1 MSEQQ
6 ADYLSDAMEMM
17 GAGYDQPA
25 AVIDPPRTVN
35 ALRENGIADYKV
47 WGWVK
52 TSSKFRAH
60 IKILRG
66 AKHAIWHWL
75 ALSVDET
82 GKCKET
88 IKSICEGT
96 GYSHTEVIDSL
107 KELDAMGYLSI
118 QRDTKGNVYNPQF
131 VARGGNVPSEV
142 TVKKLDSTPAYQVES
157 SPSEEKSVSSYNR
170 VKRVKHKISGIEAA
184 MFQERKVEEND
195 LLDKQEQ
202 KALEVF
208 ERDMQLPSS
217 WEWYP
222 VKASKEKEWRLFREF
237 VIKTY
242 RSDPQAFEKYNTW
255 RNQPFVK
262 GAKSNTQIKDYPAD
276 FEVSWSDYLRSNTS
290 QPEQSRTSLLRTL

>member
-1 MSEQQ
+1 MSQDQ
-6 ADYLSDAMEMM
+6 VDYISDAMEMM

-35 ALRENGIADYKV
+35 ALRENGIVDYKV

-60 IKILRG
+60 IKVLRG

-142 TVKKLDSTPAYQVES
+142 TVKKLESTPAYQDES
-157 SPSEEKSVSSYNR
+157 SPSEVKSVPSYNR
-170 VKRVKHKISGIEAA
+170 VKRVKGANALSKDEIQQVNDKVDYILASNQPENAWAGRELIRADLLQYADWYHKATGQVMTKRVQSAWWKAFGEWKAEGLNISDLQEAYEA
-184 MFQERKVEEND
+184 RSKWRKVATPVELTAD
-195 LLDKQEQ
+195 AVAIH
-202 KALEVF
+202 AL
-208 ERDMQLPSS
+208 P
-217 WEWYP
+217 
-222 VKASKEKEWRLFREF
+222 K
-237 VIKTY
+237 
-242 RSDPQAFEKYNTW
+242 
-255 RNQPFVK
+255 
-262 GAKSNTQIKDYPAD
+262 
-276 FEVSWSDYLRSNTS
+276 
-290 QPEQSRTSLLRTL
+290 PEQNSNRKEGEGFYV